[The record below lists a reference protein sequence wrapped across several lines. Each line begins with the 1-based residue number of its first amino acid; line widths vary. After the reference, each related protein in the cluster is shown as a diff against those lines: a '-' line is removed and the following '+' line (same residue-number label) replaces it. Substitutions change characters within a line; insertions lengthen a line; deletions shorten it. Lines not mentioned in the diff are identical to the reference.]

1 MKKYLFIFVTAMA
14 MPFLSVACDICGCGA
29 GNSYI
34 GILPDF
40 RSHIFGLRYRY
51 NAMQTHIGVGG
62 AMTYLTSSETYQTTE
77 VWAGWNMGTRFRLMA
92 SVPYGFNERTNQGV
106 VSKKNGLGDISLAAY
121 YRLLNKRQQ
130 IAGSKL
136 LVQDLWIGAGIKMAT
151 GEYDPKDKSATG
163 NNANLFQL
171 GTGSYDFVLNAMYD
185 IRIQDMG
192 MNIAAS
198 YKLNNENKYHYAYGN
213 KYNLNAQAYYKF
225 RIGNNFSIAPNAG
238 LQYEHAGND
247 TDNGFTVTVSGGT
260 LLLGTAGIETTCKK
274 IAIGANFQTPFSQ
287 NLANGIV
294 KANNRYMVHLA
305 IAL

>member
-1 MKKYLFIFVTAMA
+1 MKKYLFILLTAISI
-14 MPFLSVACDICGCGA
+14 PLLSSACDICGCGV

-62 AMTYLTSSETYQTTE
+62 TVSYLTSSETYQTTE
-77 VWAGWNMGTRFRLMA
+77 AWAGWNIGTHFRLMA
-92 SVPYGFNERTNQGV
+92 SLPYGFNQRSNQGIQTR
-106 VSKKNGLGDISLAAY
+106 KNGLGDISLSAY
-121 YRLLNKRQQ
+121 YQLLNKRHTVQ
-130 IAGSKL
+130 GSNI
-136 LVQDLWIGAGIKMAT
+136 LVQDLWLGGGIKMAT
-151 GEYDPKDKSATG
+151 GEYNPKDKSSTN

-185 IRIQDMG
+185 IRLQDMG
-192 MNIAAS
+192 MNISAS

-213 KYNLNAQAYYKF
+213 KLNLNAQVYYKF
-225 RIGNNFSIAPNAG
+225 RVGNRFTIAPNTG
-238 LQYEHAGND
+238 IQYEDTGND

-260 LLLGTAGIETTCKK
+260 LFMGTLGVETSFNK
-274 IAIGANFQTPFSQ
+274 IAIGANFQTPVSQ

-294 KANNRYMVHLA
+294 KADSRCMIHLA